1 MVDTI
6 GAIPTMDDKLRF
18 LQSRHAYPH
27 LSQAPTWVETHMS
40 WVFFAGD
47 RVYKLKKPVRF
58 PLLDFTTL
66 AAREWN
72 CLEEL
77 RLNRRLAPDVYLGL
91 MALQQDAQ
99 GLVLVPRED
108 RVPDRRTVDWLVLMR
123 RLPPQDMLQ
132 YRIAT
137 HRVDPRDIDD
147 LARLLSRF
155 FDEATR
161 AAVSAQDY
169 VTRFQ
174 RDQAVNREV
183 LLRPQFRVPGVRS
196 ALARHDAALAQ
207 GAPWL
212 GQRAHDRLI
221 VDGHGDLRPE
231 HVCLSSPPVVIDCI
245 EFNAS
250 LRQVDP
256 YGEIAFLALECDMA
270 GAPWIGPRLLQGCC
284 DAWGNTPPPEL
295 MHLYTAHHA
304 LVRARLA
311 MAHLLDPQPRTPDKW
326 PVIAQA
332 YVRRARRELRAIG
345 VDA

>member
-1 MVDTI
+1 M
-6 GAIPTMDDKLRF
+6 
-18 LQSRHAYPH
+18 
-27 LSQAPTWVETHMS
+27 
-40 WVFFAGD
+40 
-47 RVYKLKKPVRF
+47 
-58 PLLDFTTL
+58 
-66 AAREWN
+66 
-72 CLEEL
+72 
-77 RLNRRLAPDVYLGL
+77 
-91 MALQQDAQ
+91 
-99 GLVLVPRED
+99 LVPRED
-108 RVPDRRTVDWLVLMR
+108 CVPDRRTVDWLVLMR

-132 YRIAT
+132 DRIAT

-155 FDEATR
+155 FHDATR
-161 AAVSAQDY
+161 VKISVQDY
-169 VTRFQ
+169 LTRFQ
-174 RDQAVNREV
+174 RNQAVNREV

-207 GAPWL
+207 CEGWL
-212 GQRAHDRLI
+212 RQRADDGHI

-231 HVCLSSPPVVIDCI
+231 HVCLSRPPVVIDCL

-284 DAWGNTPPPEL
+284 DAWGNTPPAEL

-326 PVIAQA
+326 PVVAQT
-332 YVRRARRELRAIG
+332 YVRRARRELHAIRI
-345 VDA
+345 DA